1 MYAYVNSETTFGL
14 NGIMV
19 QVEVDIA
26 NGLPS
31 FDIVGLPTTA
41 VRESRERVKAAIKN
55 TGFDFPEGRIT
66 VNLAPA
72 DIKKDGSGLD
82 LPIAIGILKACGV
95 ITADNLQDK
104 LFVGE
109 LSLEGRLRPIPGV
122 LCMAINAAQN
132 GIRDIYLPLENAQE
146 ACLVGTL
153 SVYSSSDLR
162 DLIQHLNGMTILE
175 KQMQVLKDEDLGIS
189 FADFADVKGQA
200 MPKRALEIAAAGGH
214 NVLLVGP
221 PGSGKTMLAKR
232 LPGILPELSEQ
243 EALEVTQIYSVA
255 GLLKN
260 NQGLIRNR
268 PFRSPHH
275 TISSGGLIGGG
286 KIPKPGEV
294 TLSHNGVLFLDEVLE
309 FSKSSLEVLRQP
321 LEDREVTISRVQAQ
335 ISYPASFIFVASA
348 NPCPC
353 GFLGYEDASHRC
365 KCRPADILAYQKRM
379 SGPLL
384 DRIDLQINVP
394 RLQYEELVANNDFAE
409 TSSQIKERVQ
419 AARNIQLKR
428 FVGQNNFTNAHMNIK
443 SVRKHCCLDEITRKL
458 LETAF
463 RNLNLSARSYD
474 KILKVSRTIAD
485 LEGQEKIQPKHVA
498 EAIQLRTNIQI
509 S

>member
-221 PGSGKTMLAKR
+221 PGSGKTMLA
-232 LPGILPELSEQ
+232 
-243 EALEVTQIYSVA
+243 
-255 GLLKN
+255 
-260 NQGLIRNR
+260 
-268 PFRSPHH
+268 
-275 TISSGGLIGGG
+275 
-286 KIPKPGEV
+286 
-294 TLSHNGVLFLDEVLE
+294 
-309 FSKSSLEVLRQP
+309 
-321 LEDREVTISRVQAQ
+321 
-335 ISYPASFIFVASA
+335 
-348 NPCPC
+348 
-353 GFLGYEDASHRC
+353 
-365 KCRPADILAYQKRM
+365 
-379 SGPLL
+379 
-384 DRIDLQINVP
+384 
-394 RLQYEELVANNDFAE
+394 
-409 TSSQIKERVQ
+409 
-419 AARNIQLKR
+419 
-428 FVGQNNFTNAHMNIK
+428 
-443 SVRKHCCLDEITRKL
+443 
-458 LETAF
+458 
-463 RNLNLSARSYD
+463 
-474 KILKVSRTIAD
+474 
-485 LEGQEKIQPKHVA
+485 
-498 EAIQLRTNIQI
+498 
-509 S
+509 

>member
-1 MYAYVNSETTFGL
+1 MYAYVNGETTFGL
-14 NGIMV
+14 KGIIV

-31 FDIVGLPTTA
+31 FDIVGLPTTS

-55 TGFDFPEGRIT
+55 SGFEFPEGRIT

-72 DIKKDGSGLD
+72 DTKKDGSGLD
-82 LPIAIGILKACGV
+82 LPIAIGVLKSAGV
-95 ITADNLQDK
+95 IRAEKLDEK

-109 LSLEGRLRPIPGV
+109 LSLEGSLRSVPGV
-122 LCMAINAAQN
+122 LCMAINGVQN
-132 GIRDIYLPLENAQE
+132 GMKEVFLPAENAQE
-146 ACLVGTL
+146 ARLVSSL
-153 SVYSSSDLR
+153 SVYAPNNLTE
-162 DLIQHLNGMTILE
+162 LVAHLNGERLLPAVMAVELE
-175 KQMQVLKDEDLGIS
+175 SLPEIGC
-189 FADFADVKGQA
+189 ADFADVKGQT

-232 LPGILPELSEQ
+232 IPGILPSLSEQ

-260 NQGLIRNR
+260 NQGLIQHR

-275 TISSGGLIGGG
+275 TISIGGLVGGG

-294 TLSHNGVLFLDEVLE
+294 TLSHHGVLFLDEVLE
-309 FSKSSLEVLRQP
+309 FSKSALEVLRQP

-335 ISYPASFIFVASA
+335 ISYPAAFIFVASA

-353 GFLGYEDASHRC
+353 GFLGYEDASHKC
-365 KCRPADILAYQKRM
+365 KCRPADIAAYQKRM

-394 RLQYEELVANNDFAE
+394 RLQYEEIAGKIPVGEESA
-409 TSSQIKERVQ
+409 QIKERVQ
-419 AARNIQLKR
+419 TARNVQLQR
-428 FVGQNNFTNAHMNIK
+428 FAGQSNFTNAHMSIRDVK
-443 SVRKHCCLDEITRKL
+443 KHCQLDEMARGL
-458 LETAF
+458 LESAF

-474 KILKVSRTIAD
+474 KILKVARTIAD
-485 LEGQEKIQPKHVA
+485 LDGQEHIQAKHIA
-498 EAIQLRTNIQI
+498 EAIQLRTNIQL